1 MSRPAVFLDR
11 DGTLNEDSG
20 YPARRED
27 VRVFPFAFDAVRR
40 LNEAGFRVV
49 VVTNQSGVGRGL
61 FSARDVE
68 AIHAGLAADFA
79 ARGARIDAFYFCP
92 HSPAP
97 ADPAGGAGCD
107 CRKPKPALGLRAAKD
122 LGLDLAASFM
132 VGDKLEDIEFG
143 LAVGAIPILVLTGR
157 GKESRAR
164 LAKRGLVPAAVAADL
179 AGAADWILGLEARSS
194 G

>member
-27 VRVFPFAFDAVRR
+27 VRIYPFAFDAVRR
-40 LNEAGFRVV
+40 LNEAGFLAV
-49 VVTNQSGVGRGL
+49 VVTNQSGIGRGF

-79 ARGARIDAFYFCP
+79 ARGARIDAFYVCP
-92 HSPAP
+92 HVPALP
-97 ADPAGGAGCD
+97 DPARGIDCD
-107 CRKPKPALGLRAAKD
+107 CRKPKPTLGLRAAREMD
-122 LGLDLAASFM
+122 IDLAASFM
-132 VGDKLEDIEFG
+132 VGDKVEDVEFG
-143 LAVGAIPILVLTGR
+143 LAIGAIPVLVLTGR
-157 GKESRAR
+157 GAESRTR
-164 LAKRGLVPAAVAADL
+164 LAERGLAPAAVAVDL
-179 AGAADWILGLEARSS
+179 AGAADWILRRGSLSS